1 MVELIKEFPLS
12 DIGGQMMEEKIRK
25 VAYTK
30 QEVNIMIDRA
40 VKVAVEEARRIDAE
54 SMRKHNRDAT
64 VISMILGFT
73 ALALFVDGLLRLLGI
88 IPPFMQIDIDVL
100 DKIVERVEND
110 VIDKVRQ
117 VPIQK
122 ILQSGFRWMVLI
134 FVVCWVITLV
144 YAVRLM
150 YSLYSTTDYGV
161 IEGKKVIR
169 KIPHPEMM
177 EVKPGD
183 ELMVVKF
190 GDEEPKDELHE
201 ELKNRIE
208 ELEDDDEDDDGEG
221 DVVISRR

>member
-30 QEVNIMIDRA
+30 QEVNIMIDHA

-100 DKIVERVEND
+100 DKIVDRVESD
-110 VIDKVRQ
+110 VIDRVRQ

-122 ILQSGFRWMVLI
+122 ILQSGFR
-134 FVVCWVITLV
+134 
-144 YAVRLM
+144 
-150 YSLYSTTDYGV
+150 
-161 IEGKKVIR
+161 
-169 KIPHPEMM
+169 
-177 EVKPGD
+177 
-183 ELMVVKF
+183 
-190 GDEEPKDELHE
+190 
-201 ELKNRIE
+201 
-208 ELEDDDEDDDGEG
+208 
-221 DVVISRR
+221 